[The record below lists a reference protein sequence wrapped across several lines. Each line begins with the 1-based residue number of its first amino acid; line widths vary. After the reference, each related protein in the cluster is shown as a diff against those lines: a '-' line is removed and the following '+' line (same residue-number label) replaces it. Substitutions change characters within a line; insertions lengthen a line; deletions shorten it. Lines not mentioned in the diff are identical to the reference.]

1 MTAAGDNVGLNDGL
15 GFFPLT
21 REAFRE
27 FAKLHATSDE
37 IGPIATYLDEGV
49 GSAKHD
55 DANAIHKH
63 DDANAIQKTEI
74 VLYGL
79 YGCDALC
86 AAICCLVTS
95 SRLGSNQAEASQGIK
110 LDSII
115 VDKALRRRGL
125 GAALVARAF
134 ADLIEDPARNVQHLY
149 AHSVHP
155 ATVRLL
161 RSLAFRD
168 PPPSGAPISSL
179 HFEDGGAAF
188 IKRCRDQ
195 VASVSTN
202 LKLQCS
208 YCRANHRKARRW
220 CPKVKFGT

>member
-1 MTAAGDNVGLNDGL
+1 MMNGSSDNVGI
-15 GFFPLT
+15 GFFPLSP
-21 REAFRE
+21 EQFRA
-27 FAKLHATSDE
+27 FAKMNATSEE

-49 GSAKHD
+49 TAKKRGD
-55 DANAIHKH
+55 GNSIL
-63 DDANAIQKTEI
+63 KTETI
-74 VLYGL
+74 LMGL
-79 YGCDALC
+79 YGCDSLC

-95 SRLGSNQAEASQGIK
+95 SQAGDDRTPESQAVK

-115 VDKALRRRGL
+115 VDKRLRRRGL
-125 GAALVARAF
+125 GVALVSKSF
-134 ADLIEDPARNVQHLY
+134 AEIVSEPGRTVNHLY

-179 HFEDGGAAF
+179 HFDDGAAGF
-188 IKRCRDQ
+188 VKRCDDRL
-195 VASVSTN
+195 ASVSTS

-208 YCRANHRKARRW
+208 YCRSNSRKTRRW
-220 CPKVKFGT
+220 CAKPRFGA

>member
-1 MTAAGDNVGLNDGL
+1 MTALGDNIGLNFL
-15 GFFPLT
+15 SLT
-21 REAFRE
+21 PAMFRD
-27 FAKLHATSDE
+27 FAKIHATSDE

-49 GSAKHD
+49 GTAKHD
-55 DANAIHKH
+55 NSD
-63 DDANAIQKTEI
+63 AIQKTEI

-79 YGCDALC
+79 YGCNALC

-95 SRLGSNQAEASQGIK
+95 SRHQVDQVEASHGIK

-115 VDKALRRRGL
+115 VNKALRRRGL
-125 GAALVARAF
+125 GVALVSGAF
-134 ADLIEDPARNVQHLY
+134 ARIIRDPDRNVQHLY

-179 HFEDGGAAF
+179 HFEDGPDGF
-188 IKRCRDQ
+188 LKRCDDRL
-195 VASVSTN
+195 AAVSTN

-208 YCRANHRKARRW
+208 YCQANNRKARRW
-220 CPKVKFGT
+220 CPNQKFGA